1 MTTPY
6 KIYQYWVTV
15 GQARL
20 KELLGEVPSQLLY
33 LDTEYPECFACG
45 RPARTVKNPRD
56 IRDYWNKSKYLEKCH
71 IIPDCLGGS
80 NTVDNLVMMCRECN
94 MSNPETNSEV
104 YFWRWFQTKKK
115 ALAMFQIDDWVYETM
130 KTLCND
136 VEFDLTQEQLAQI
149 VDKSIRAAK
158 SDLMSNQDGKERG
171 RDNITDGTRAAMLI
185 ESTKRVVQEI
195 DSVNQSLQL
204 QTY

>member
-1 MTTPY
+1 
-6 KIYQYWVTV
+6 
-15 GQARL
+15 
-20 KELLGEVPSQLLY
+20 
-33 LDTEYPECFACG
+33 
-45 RPARTVKNPRD
+45 
-56 IRDYWNKSKYLEKCH
+56 
-71 IIPDCLGGS
+71 
-80 NTVDNLVMMCRECN
+80 